1 MPTHRLHS
9 GSKPGSSNAKKVAMV
24 AGALTA
30 GAATRYAWRHTVARQ
45 PRYTIADDLRSPL
58 LPLVSA
64 PYTPMT
70 LPFLRAA
77 FRTPRWSGPGV
88 SVRTQ
93 HAGTT
98 PTTPDVPVRVTTPS
112 GRTGPR
118 PAVLWIHAGGFITG
132 SPQFEGPMTGFLA
145 RALDAVVISPD
156 YRLAPESPFPAAL
169 DDCMATLRWLR
180 SNADRLGVD
189 PDRIAVAGSSAGGGL
204 AAALAQRCTDEH
216 IKLRAQA
223 LLYPML
229 DDRTAL
235 GISHGAPVWSGT
247 SNRFAWTCY
256 LGTEPDIAQAPR
268 HAAPA
273 RATDLGSSPPTW
285 LAVGALDVLCAEA
298 VEFAGRLKRADVECD
313 LTVVPGM
320 YHAADVLVPWA
331 RSMRQLRHDL
341 AAHLQRHLAS

>member
-1 MPTHRLHS
+1 
-9 GSKPGSSNAKKVAMV
+9 
-24 AGALTA
+24 
-30 GAATRYAWRHTVARQ
+30 
-45 PRYTIADDLRSPL
+45 
-58 LPLVSA
+58 
-64 PYTPMT
+64 
-70 LPFLRAA
+70 
-77 FRTPRWSGPGV
+77 
-88 SVRTQ
+88 
-93 HAGTT
+93 
-98 PTTPDVPVRVTTPS
+98 
-112 GRTGPR
+112 
-118 PAVLWIHAGGFITG
+118 
-132 SPQFEGPMTGFLA
+132 MTGFLA

-169 DDCMATLRWLR
+169 DDCMAALRWLR

-204 AAALAQRCTDEH
+204 AAALAQRCAHEH
-216 IKLRAQA
+216 INLRAQA

-235 GISHGAPVWSGT
+235 GIRDGAPVWSGT

-256 LGTEPDIAQAPR
+256 LGAEPNIAQAPR
-268 HAAPA
+268 YAAPA
-273 RATDLGSSPPTW
+273 RAAILSSSPPTW
-285 LAVGALDVLCAEA
+285 LAVGTLDVLCAEA

-331 RSMRQLRHDL
+331 RSMRQLRRDL